1 MIGLRGSRAGRPT
14 ALQARLLHQWLLTVI
29 LTALV
34 VIALALTGASARLDN
49 LIYDSAIRFTGA
61 PPDPDIAIIAIDE
74 ASVQDIGRWPWPR
87 TVHADLLERLN
98 RAGAR
103 AVTLDILLTEAGD
116 PANDQRLA
124 QVAAAS
130 ATLLLP
136 MQLIYPGLDG
146 RAFDVMPPYP
156 AIGDTLDPSR
166 TGHVNVEL
174 DADGV
179 LRRLALCE
187 SDGANKGEDAPIPH
201 IAISMAIAGKAVLP
215 PSASLTAKRNCEDR
229 PLVPFRGR
237 DEFIVMS
244 YKDVLSGQIDDQFLR
259 GKWVLIGATAA
270 GLGDQYPAGGGS
282 GPQPG
287 VIAVASLL
295 DTVLHDRFIVP
306 VEGGMLA
313 AISLLPLFAFMVGV
327 WWWKPQTVVRVVT
340 LLGLLTL
347 FIAIALLAA
356 GYWLAPG
363 PALAG
368 LAIAY
373 PLWGWRRLQATSD
386 FLGQE
391 LMTVESE
398 IDSLPGIE
406 RGGFRNDLVG
416 EQSSRLALAIG
427 RLSDLRR
434 FVTNSMQGLPDPMLV
449 ADKGRTIR
457 LANEAARRLFPAEP
471 VGSDLV
477 EFMLFLARD
486 ADRPALAE
494 WIDHAYASPAL
505 AADLLQFQS
514 MEGQSFVVRA
524 TSLAIA
530 DLADA
535 AAPQSGIIIYLADIT
550 ELAEAQKE
558 RDSVYQLLSHDMR
571 APQSSIL
578 ALVERPDPRIQPP
591 ELRSRIAA
599 LARRTLQ
606 LADNF
611 VDMARMRSTIFAP
624 EDLLLA
630 DLVIEAADGLHPLAS
645 RRNIRIDVQDESNAG
660 FVLGEGQSLYRAITN
675 VIDNA
680 IRYSPDNG
688 TITIQIT
695 RAVSVNPAHDHDL
708 LVDIC
713 DSGPGIDP
721 DMLERLFER
730 FATSAASGPV
740 GRGGGIGLG
749 LNYVA
754 TVMQRHEGSASAANN
769 PKGGSCFTLRLP
781 MLPDED
787 LPLG

>member
-1 MIGLRGSRAGRPT
+1 MIRLRGPGAARST
-14 ALQARLLHQWLLTVI
+14 ALQARLLHQWLLIVL
-29 LTALV
+29 LTAIV
-34 VIALALTGASARLDN
+34 VISLALTGASSRLDN
-49 LIYDSAIRFTGA
+49 LIYDSAIRWTSA
-61 PPDPDIAIIAIDE
+61 PPDADIAVIAIDE
-74 ASVQDIGRWPWPR
+74 PSVQSIGRWPWPR
-87 TVHADLLERLN
+87 PVHADLVDRLSQ
-98 RAGAR
+98 AGAR

-116 PANDQRLA
+116 PAKDQRLA
-124 QVAAAS
+124 DAVIANPG
-130 ATLLLP
+130 LLLP
-136 MQLIYPGLDG
+136 VQLIYPGTDG
-146 RAFDVMPPYP
+146 RTFDVMPPFP
-156 AIGDTLDPSR
+156 AIGDNLTDAR

-174 DADGV
+174 DGDGV

-187 SDGANKGEDAPIPH
+187 SDGANRPVPH
-201 IAISMAIAGKAVLP
+201 IALSMAQAGGARLKPSVLQRGQR
-215 PSASLTAKRNCEDR
+215 ACEDP

-237 DEFIVMS
+237 DQFVVMS
-244 YKDVLSGQIDDQFLR
+244 YKDVLSGQIDEQFLR
-259 GKWVLIGATAA
+259 DKWVLVGATAA

-295 DTVLHDRFIVP
+295 DTILHDRFIIP
-306 VEGGMLA
+306 VEGWMLA
-313 AISLLPLFAFMVGV
+313 AISLVPLFAFMIGV
-327 WWWKPQTVVRVVT
+327 WWWRPQTVVRVVT

-347 FIAIALLAA
+347 LIAIALLSA

-398 IDSLPGIE
+398 IDALPGIE
-406 RGGFRNDLVG
+406 RGGFANDLVG

-449 ADKGRTIR
+449 ADKARTIR
-457 LANEAARRLFPAEP
+457 LANAAARRLFPAEP

-494 WIDHAYASPAL
+494 WIDHAYASPTL

-514 MEGQSFVVRA
+514 MEGKSFVVRA
-524 TSLAIA
+524 TGLDMGSFT
-530 DLADA
+530 DA
-535 AAPQSGIIIYLADIT
+535 ASPQSGIIIYLADIT

-578 ALVERPDPRIQPP
+578 ALVERPDPRIAMP
-591 ELRSRIAA
+591 ELRSRVAA

-645 RRNIRIDVQDESNAG
+645 RRNIRIDVADESDAG

-675 VIDNA
+675 IIDNA
-680 IRYSPDNG
+680 IRYSPDDG
-688 TITIQIT
+688 TIMIRIS
-695 RAVSVNPAHDHDL
+695 RAVSQHPAHDQDL

-713 DSGPGIDP
+713 DNGPGIDP

-730 FATSAASGPV
+730 FATSAATGPV

-754 TVMQRHEGSASAANN
+754 TVMQRHEGSATAANN
-769 PKGGSCFTLRLP
+769 PAGGSCFTLRLP
-781 MLPDED
+781 MLPDVPDEE
-787 LPLG
+787 LPLA